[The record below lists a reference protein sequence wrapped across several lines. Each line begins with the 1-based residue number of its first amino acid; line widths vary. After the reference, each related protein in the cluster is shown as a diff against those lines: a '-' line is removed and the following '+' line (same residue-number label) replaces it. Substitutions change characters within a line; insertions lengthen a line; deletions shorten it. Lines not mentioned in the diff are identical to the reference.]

1 MTQFDQ
7 KTDPA
12 SDPLDLALLRL
23 AHRNNLT
30 TMVVQIAASIGV
42 VLAAHRGDHPVYLT
56 WLGVVL
62 ALAAARLL
70 VDRKL
75 ASMLS
80 ASPTPP
86 WPQLNRWSQA
96 HAGGLILSAALCA
109 GLAWKMLPV
118 ENAESQFV
126 IIIILSALSGGA
138 IGVLAPMK
146 LTGRIYVSLMLAP
159 ACAQLLM
166 LGGPQAVL
174 GLLGLVFW
182 GVMLVGHHN
191 NHTLT
196 VRSINLGR
204 ENLSL
209 IRRLKEHA
217 DEVEEMNHTL
227 EQRVAERTVELR
239 DLAVQAQAA
248 NRAKSE
254 FLATIS
260 HEIRTPLNGV
270 LGMVQILERGKLD
283 DLQRGRV
290 SVIRASA
297 QMLLGILNDVLD
309 ISKIEAGALSLSSAP
324 FDLAPF
330 GEGLRRLY
338 EPLAQEKGLT
348 FTLTVT
354 ETEALPRIGDEVRL
368 RQILSNLISNALKF
382 TDEGSIRV
390 EINAHGD
397 DVVMSVHDTGVGIAP
412 QDQAQVFDKFV
423 QADGSHNR
431 RAGGTGLGLAI
442 CRDLATLM
450 KGEID
455 LISAPGVG
463 STFTLRLPL
472 PTAERREVRP
482 APAAVTPRGPKVLIV
497 DDNATNRMV
506 LQSLLLDYGV
516 AAQTAENGAEAV
528 DAWAD
533 REWNAILMDISMP
546 VMNGMEATLA
556 IRERE
561 RETGRGH
568 TPIIAVTA
576 SAMSHETEAY
586 LAAGMDAVV
595 AKPVD
600 ADTLMAIL
608 TDRMRL
614 AA

>member
-12 SDPLDLALLRL
+12 NDPLDLALLRL

-42 VLAAHRGDHPVYLT
+42 VAAAHRGDNPVYLT

-62 ALAAARLL
+62 SLAAARLL

-75 ASMLS
+75 AGMLN

-86 WPQLNRWSQA
+86 WPQLNRWAQA
-96 HAGGLILSAALCA
+96 HAAGLILSAGLWA
-109 GLAWKMLPV
+109 GLAWTMLPV
-118 ENAESQFV
+118 EGHESQFV
-126 IIIILSALSGGA
+126 ILIILSALSGGA
-138 IGVLAPMK
+138 VGVLAPMK

-166 LGGPQAVL
+166 LGGHQAVL

-191 NHTLT
+191 NHSLT

-204 ENLSL
+204 ENLAL

-227 EQRVAERTVELR
+227 EQRVADRTVELR

-324 FDLAPF
+324 FELAPF

-338 EPLAQEKGLT
+338 EPLAQEKGLA
-348 FTLTVT
+348 FTLAVT
-354 ETEALPRIGDEVRL
+354 DTEAQPRIGDEVRL

-390 EINAHGD
+390 EITAHGD

-423 QADGSHNR
+423 QADGSHTR

-463 STFTLRLPL
+463 STFTLRLTL
-472 PTAERREVRP
+472 PAAERREVRP
-482 APAAVTPRGPKVLIV
+482 APAAATPRGPKVLIV

-546 VMNGMEATLA
+546 VMNGLEATLA

-576 SAMSHETEAY
+576 SALSHETEAY